1 MSPALSP
8 VLIRRRALGFLEDC
22 KKKLDRGAV
31 GGGGG
36 GIEFVL
42 GVELLCVTIPRV
54 QASSLMLLA
63 LYCAH
68 AGSDW
73 FAEGERC
80 FQPSL
85 CLAEKVPLPLPFLG
99 EPGLQAR
106 ICPRAARNGSGQL
119 GQDSP
124 TSVAQQLQGLFL
136 PFPCQVQQFQCRNS
150 IQERACTS
158 CRILPSAS
166 VPNVSCFSFLQKN
179 LTTLRQQGELRWRL
193 CKTCIPGLG
202 KAVG

>member
-1 MSPALSP
+1 MSLALSP

-22 KKKLDRGAV
+22 KKKVDRGAV
-31 GGGGG
+31 GSGGG

-85 CLAEKVPLPLPFLG
+85 CLAEKVPLPLPLVSLACRHGSAPEQQGMAQGSLG
-99 EPGLQAR
+99 
-106 ICPRAARNGSGQL
+106 
-119 GQDSP
+119 
-124 TSVAQQLQGLFL
+124 
-136 PFPCQVQQFQCRNS
+136 
-150 IQERACTS
+150 
-158 CRILPSAS
+158 RILPHLWPSSSRVSFFHFPAKFNNSSAGA
-166 VPNVSCFSFLQKN
+166 VSRREHARAVGSCLQLQSQMYLVFLFYKKN